1 MVNAL
6 NDIILA
12 LRDSA
17 AAAGIPS
24 WGFNLAYMGAKV
36 GLGLATAMLVTV
48 VLIYVE
54 RKTWAYMQVRLGPMR
69 VGPKGILQPIAD
81 GLKLFLKEDIIPD
94 KANKLLFRIA
104 PLIVLTPAIMAYLI
118 VPFGDGLIVKDLN
131 IGILYILAISSIEV
145 LGIVASGWSSNNK
158 YSLIGGMRAAAQI
171 VSYEIPVIIC
181 VCSAVLVAGS
191 LSMNQIVASQQGGFW
206 NWAAFSV
213 KTFPQIIAAA
223 IYLIGSLAE
232 LNRTPFDLP
241 EAESELVS
249 GFSTEYS
256 GMRYAFFFLA
266 EWMNVFLLA
275 CVACTLFF
283 GGWSAPFEFLQGGM
297 LGSFLWFFVKV
308 WALMF
313 VVIWI
318 RATYP
323 RFRVDQLMEFSW
335 KVLIPISLVNILV
348 TAFVMLV
355 RG

>member
-1 MVNAL
+1 MAQALIDIYNA
-6 NDIILA
+6 A
-12 LRDSA
+12 HQAASSA
-17 AAAGIPS
+17 GVPASI
-24 WGFNLAYMGAKV
+24 FNLAYMGVKV
-36 GLGLATAMLVTV
+36 GLGLGFAMIVTV

-81 GLKLFLKEDIIPD
+81 GLKLFLKEDIIPA

-118 VPFGDGLIVKDLN
+118 VPFGNGIIVKDLN
-131 IGILYILAISSIEV
+131 IGIMYVLAISSVEV
-145 LGIVASGWSSNNK
+145 LGIVGAGWSSNNK

-171 VSYEIPVIIC
+171 VSYEVPVILCI
-181 VCSAVLVAGS
+181 CSAVLVAGS
-191 LSMNQIVASQQGGFW
+191 LSMNEIVASQGGGIW
-206 NWAAFSV
+206 HWSAFSI
-213 KTFPQIIAAA
+213 KTFPQIIAAT
-223 IYLIGSLAE
+223 IYLIASLAE

-249 GFSTEYS
+249 GFCTEYS

-266 EWMNVFLLA
+266 EWMNVFLLSCLA
-275 CVACTLFF
+275 ATLFF
-283 GGWSAPFEFLQGGM
+283 GGWLAPVPALQGGM
-297 LGSFLWFFVKV
+297 IGSFVWFQIKA
-308 WALMF
+308 WGLMF

-348 TAFVMLV
+348 TALVMAL